1 MNRSEVYF
9 LMKLVEKS
17 EVPVPAWVDRDELLK
32 KLQNMWIQNIHSE
45 KQKIVS

>member
-17 EVPVPAWVDRDELLK
+17 EVPAWVDRDELLK